1 MNKLELA
8 VKVIDDKF
16 GENYA
21 QDNPELVGQ
30 VMIADALF
38 TIIEATQ
45 DAIVSV
51 GSLSK
56 VISLFK
62 GK

>member
-16 GENYA
+16 GINYA
-21 QDNPELVGQ
+21 ENHPELIGQ

-38 TIIEATQ
+38 TIIEKA
-45 DAIVSV
+45 D
-51 GSLSK
+51 SLSK
-56 VISLFK
+56 LFNLFG

>member
-38 TIIEATQ
+38 TIIEK
-45 DAIVSV
+45 IESI

-62 GK
+62 GKS